1 VTSHRSRAKTIVTTF
16 GAGLAC
22 AYLAPSAEGAI
33 ISFTPSP
40 QTLPV
45 GGCIDVTLG
54 GAGTVHACNEGYK
67 TIYQGNLAGLRPAF
81 VSSTITAN
89 QPFFGFVTLGKYSNG
104 ASVLGFKTTDNRLGW
119 FRVDFTTGFK
129 FVEGAYN
136 STPGES
142 IHAGTSAVPE
152 PTSLALLGLAGLA
165 AGARGIK
172 RRREKKS
179 LETS

>member
-1 VTSHRSRAKTIVTTF
+1 MTTNRSHAKKIVTTF

-22 AYLAPSAEGAI
+22 AYLAPNAEGAI

-54 GAGTVHACNEGYK
+54 GAGIVHACYEGNN
-67 TIYQGNLAGLRPAF
+67 TIYQGNLAGLRPAL
-81 VSSTITAN
+81 VSNTITAN
-89 QPFFGFVTLGKYSNG
+89 QAFFGFVTLGAYSNA
-104 ASVLGFKTTDNRLGW
+104 ASVFGFKTTDNRLGW
-119 FRVDFTTGFK
+119 FRIDFTTGFK

-136 STPGES
+136 TAPGES

-152 PTSLALLGLAGLA
+152 PTSLALVGLAGLA
-165 AGARGIK
+165 AGARGVK
-172 RRREKKS
+172 RRREKNR
-179 LETS
+179 T